1 MEEKKVTKISLSTF
15 FLILAVII
23 IIAMGTFIY
32 KLNDDKNTEIQKS
45 AELQSQVNNLNGTVS
60 ELQEKANKL
69 VEEKE
74 NLTQNTTDNNSVPKE
89 EKTTDT
95 SLSIIKEININSEHS
110 LYNFTT
116 KEWVKQIDG
125 PEGMYYIAIDNE
137 KNLYLVDRFQNVV
150 KKLDAKLE
158 KLPID
163 DTNIDNYVTY
173 ANVSKQDNT
182 LVISTGDDFVTFIV
196 SLKDF
201 STKLAEIGD
210 D

>member
-23 IIAMGTFIY
+23 IIAMGIFIY

>member
-1 MEEKKVTKISLSTF
+1 MEEKKVIKLSLSTV
-15 FLILAVII
+15 FLILAIIVII
-23 IIAMGTFIY
+23 VMGIFIY
-32 KLNDDKNTEIQKS
+32 KLNNDKNLEIQKS
-45 AELQSQVNNLNGTVS
+45 TELQTQVNNLNGTVN
-60 ELQEKANKL
+60 ELQEKANK
-69 VEEKE
+69 VVAEKE

-137 KNLYLVDRFQNVV
+137 KNLYIVDRFQNVV

-173 ANVSKQDNT
+173 ANVSKEDDT